1 MPWGAAV
8 RAGCYGYADLQRE
21 PEGFPAG
28 FEHLSRLAR
37 YVLRGAEPGTLL
49 GHRRVHRHGG
59 HQVRSLL
66 SHPLD
71 GFPVQKTPVLYGV
84 HAGLQGVVDRLDG
97 VGVGRSLAPEK
108 PAVTAGHGDGPAR
121 GYHSWTAEDPQLH
134 GAADLDRQT
143 VCGADVP
150 YGCDA
155 GTQVEGCVVGAA
167 QNRQGARLT
176 FDRLVGLGGSVPHQM
191 HVRIYQTWH
200 ERYVAEVHRLRVG
213 GEPACRAHRGDAAIF
228 DDDRA
233 VFDHPFRGS
242 VENANCT
249 IGYRHVT
256 PLSTLSLLELG
267 TGRLLYRGDRDQGRD
282 GRGYQVEGRREGVT
296 GQGDQVR
303 CEERRRPPEDG
314 DRDVVAYRET
324 AVAYAGREE
333 LRQGR
338 DGRAQEHG
346 EQGPE
351 CHVREHGAHQIT
363 LVHKQEERVGE
374 QRETDARR
382 RQKRLPPDAVGEGAK
397 RRDQGHRHQQG
408 EHGGEGGCRAREAQL
423 LGEVGRHIGEHDV
436 ETCVLDDDESYHLEY
451 GSPVLRDRLPE
462 RGSGDLA
469 GPLQRPELRGI
480 FDPQPYV
487 ESDET
492 QRPRQ

>member
-1 MPWGAAV
+1 MTVDTARGHELDAGRSSLYLLPHRAA
-8 RAGCYGYADLQRE
+8 
-21 PEGFPAG
+21 
-28 FEHLSRLAR
+28 
-37 YVLRGAEPGTLL
+37 
-49 GHRRVHRHGG
+49 
-59 HQVRSLL
+59 
-66 SHPLD
+66 
-71 GFPVQKTPVLYGV
+71 
-84 HAGLQGVVDRLDG
+84 QGVRPIG
-97 VGVGRSLAPEK
+97 LAPEK

-134 GAADLDRQT
+134 GAADLDRQA

-155 GTQVEGCVVGAA
+155 GTQVDGCVVGAA

-267 TGRLLYRGDRDQGRD
+267 TGRLLYRGDRDQGRY

-324 AVAYAGREE
+324 AVAYAGRRAARNRRTTPPEAASA
-333 LRQGR
+333 LRGR
-338 DGRAQEHG
+338 RGRQE
-346 EQGPE
+346 
-351 CHVREHGAHQIT
+351 A
-363 LVHKQEERVGE
+363 
-374 QRETDARR
+374 
-382 RQKRLPPDAVGEGAK
+382 
-397 RRDQGHRHQQG
+397 
-408 EHGGEGGCRAREAQL
+408 
-423 LGEVGRHIGEHDV
+423 
-436 ETCVLDDDESYHLEY
+436 
-451 GSPVLRDRLPE
+451 
-462 RGSGDLA
+462 GSGPSPPA
-469 GPLQRPELRGI
+469 G
-480 FDPQPYV
+480 
-487 ESDET
+487 
-492 QRPRQ
+492 